1 MEKIFWIAVAGSL
14 GALARYGLA
23 DYVQRRTGSDF
34 PWGVFVVNMAGSF
47 VFGLLWGLGE
57 EHGWVGENMRAFALT
72 GFLGAFTTFSTFAF
86 DNMQLAR
93 ASNWQF
99 FVMNIV
105 LTNAAGIA
113 LVFAGLRVG
122 KAV

>member
-1 MEKIFWIAVAGSL
+1 MEKAALIAFAGAF

-23 DYVQRRTGSDF
+23 TYVQRNVTTTF
-34 PWGVFVVNMAGSF
+34 PWGVFTVNMIGSF
-47 VFGLLWGLGE
+47 AFGLIWAYSE
-57 EHGWVGENMRAFALT
+57 THGWVSENMRVFLLA

-86 DNMQLAR
+86 DNAQLAR

-99 FVMNIV
+99 FVTNIL

-113 LVFAGLRVG
+113 LAFAGFRVG
-122 KAV
+122 KTI